1 MMTGAAN
8 NNKKILVIGA
18 GFSGAVISRELA
30 EAGYL
35 VTVIDKRGH
44 IGGNAYDYVDEYG
57 IRIH

>member
-1 MMTGAAN
+1 MTPAA